1 MFFFVFLFFYLYTK
15 HTVYWDIFT
24 SRDIH
29 RALGWLNG
37 QFYWPG
43 PEMSGGNNLPGPF
56 FYFLLFP
63 PLFLGENIYSQ
74 SLLWCISWLALTY
87 SLAFSFMG
95 KIIKHKE
102 SLLIFL
108 LLFMTAIDG
117 PLLRPLVFAWNP
129 LFALLFHIMAVMS
142 LYYWRETNK
151 NLYLYFLG
159 LVIALGMQVHLL
171 VAVHII
177 TAFFFYF
184 FKAHRKSFL
193 PLCLFIFLATLP
205 VLLYSIMAYFHP
217 FESAFLSPKNS
228 TNYLIFLKS
237 QIFSEQWF
245 RTISKTFSFS
255 IIDSS
260 YFILFLIFWKKW
272 NTKKWPVSQST
283 RTLFIITA
291 IPCLISIVVARFFWY
306 TYFNP
311 IFLILL
317 SSKCCDDLLPDNS
330 DKKLNYLLVYGLII
344 VCPLLLF
351 GEAKNLL
358 SFSNLLHTTGNY
370 PVILLFG
377 FILLFLM
384 INTKGTTYKSLG
396 KVCAFFVFLF
406 CVAQMKII
414 KPLSFWEP
422 SIKKY
427 FLRTWPRHQ
436 DLHPLMKKIYL
447 ETNWPEKKAVQRI
460 YFVGIHSEVSL
471 LSYYS
476 MTREIIKRNFYDGS
490 LKENNMYLVA
500 PEESQGYMIIQHL
513 QKFTDYSRK
522 DWVGYLS
529 RSSLLSDFLRQEITD
544 KKILIQTPE
553 LYHSYWLI
561 PYNTTKESAFVEG
574 FYNIGQ
580 PYYWEEPEW
589 LKNCT
594 STWQFKNK
602 KGFYYCMVLPGH
614 LQRAGVHI
622 RLSESVRVPTNIA
635 SPSHLNL
642 DINFFG
648 PLIGSPDCCS
658 NLDGSALWSDIQ
670 INLLCGNTY
679 YKQSLPN
686 IGGGNSITPNPG
698 SLASSLPSIGGG
710 NWKKIKK
717 NPALQGQLFTA
728 PLKLRVPV
736 RNFTALS
743 NSLPRFQG
751 IGCKKENIK
760 KIELIFN
767 HKKQQSKVIKKIKV
781 IWEYNQS
788 LFEEL

>member
-1 MFFFVFLFFYLYTK
+1 MNQKQEAFLLSWGNSLCMFFFVFLLFYLFTK
-15 HTVYWDIFT
+15 HTVHWDIYT

-63 PLFLGENIYSQ
+63 PLFFGENIYSQ

-87 SLAFSFMG
+87 TLAFSFMG

-108 LLFMTAIDG
+108 LLLMTTIG
-117 PLLRPLVFAWNP
+117 EPLMWPLGYAWNP
-129 LFALLFHIMAVMS
+129 LFALLFHILAVMS

-151 NLYLYFLG
+151 NLYLYLLG

-177 TAFFFYF
+177 TAFLFYF

-205 VLLYSIMAYFHP
+205 VLLYSIMASFHP
-217 FESAFLSPKNS
+217 SETTSLSPI
-228 TNYLIFLKS
+228 NYLIDLKS
-237 QIFSEQWF
+237 QIFSEKWF
-245 RTISKTFSFS
+245 KNISNTFSFS
-255 IIDSS
+255 IIDVS

-291 IPCLISIVVARFFWY
+291 IPCLIGIVVARYHWY
-306 TYFNP
+306 TYFIP

-358 SFSNLLHTTGNY
+358 SFSNLLHTTGHY

-384 INTKGTTYKSLG
+384 INTKWTTYKSLG
-396 KVCAFFVFLF
+396 KVCAFFVFLL

-414 KPLSFWEP
+414 NPLSFGKP

-427 FLRTWPRHQ
+427 FSRSWPKHQ
-436 DLHPLMKKIYL
+436 DLYPLMKKIYL
-447 ETNWPEKKAVQRI
+447 ETNWPEKKAVQRM
-460 YFVGIHSEVSL
+460 YFVGIDDEVSL
-471 LSYYS
+471 LSHYS
-476 MTREIIKRNFYDGS
+476 MTKEIIKRNFYDVS
-490 LKENNMYLVA
+490 LKENNIYLVT

-513 QKFTDYSRK
+513 QKFTNYSKK

-553 LYHSYWLI
+553 LYHNYWLI

-602 KGFYYCMVLPGH
+602 KGFYYCMVLPGY

-622 RLSESVRVPTNIA
+622 RFSESVHRPRQT
-635 SPSHLNL
+635 SPPPHLNL

-648 PLIGSPDCCS
+648 PLIGSQGNAS
-658 NLDGSALWSDIQ
+658 NLGIGGSALWSDIQ

-686 IGGGNSITPNPG
+686 IGGGN
-698 SLASSLPSIGGG
+698 
-710 NWKKIKK
+710 WKKIRK
-717 NPALQGQLFTA
+717 NPVLQGHLFTA

-736 RNFTALS
+736 RNFTVLS
-743 NSLPRFQG
+743 NNLPRFQG

-767 HKKQQSKVIKKIKV
+767 HKKRWSKVKKIKV